1 MSALPH
7 FNLTPEEY
15 LELERKAEFRSEYS
29 DGCACVMAG
38 ASENDNI
45 ITLNTASVLLA
56 NLRGKTTFA
65 REWLPKRTMWENFR
79 NADMITAEMR
89 LTDSDSVTLLARA
102 RKLRPTQLTIW
113 TEFRAA

>member
-29 DGCACVMAG
+29 DGCARVMAG

-56 NLRGKTTFA
+56 N
-65 REWLPKRTMWENFR
+65 P
-79 NADMITAEMR
+79 
-89 LTDSDSVTLLARA
+89 
-102 RKLRPTQLTIW
+102 
-113 TEFRAA
+113 RAAKQHSRGSGCPSAPCGRIFSTLI